1 MENITY
7 KSLEGIEAINEH
19 FYKELFAAEKRHRE
33 PRDIK
38 LYAFSLNDIENR
50 AIPHFSLYDSKTGR
64 NPIIDG

>member
-7 KSLEGIEAINEH
+7 KSLEGREAINKPIYE
-19 FYKELFAAEKRHRE
+19 ELSVAEKRHHE
-33 PRDIK
+33 PIDIK
-38 LYAFSLNDIENR
+38 SYAFSLNDIENR